1 MPIEKTY
8 KIRKATKTG
17 NLAEISIP
25 TEWREYHGL
34 KYGDKIKMFVDS
46 VLVVLPNDDKETE
59 DKVRAFLEGNLS
71 PSSTNTTE

>member
-8 KIRKATKTG
+8 KIRKATKNG

-34 KYGDKIKMFVDS
+34 EYGDEVKMFADS
-46 VLVVLPNDDKETE
+46 VLVILPNNDKETE
-59 DKVRAFLEGNLS
+59 DKVRAFLEGGKQPL
-71 PSSTNTTE
+71 STNMTE